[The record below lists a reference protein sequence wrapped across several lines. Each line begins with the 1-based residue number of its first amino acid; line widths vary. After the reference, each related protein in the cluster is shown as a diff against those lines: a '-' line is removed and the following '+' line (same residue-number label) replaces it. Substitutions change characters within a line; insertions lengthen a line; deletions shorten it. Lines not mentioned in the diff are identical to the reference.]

1 MQKVSSG
8 KLLQPYLTSVILDT
22 EQDQVGII
30 NFVTGIEPAGAK
42 RKEKVRRRKNLNA
55 RIKDYLR
62 SGLGCRNEK
71 FRELVNVGRV

>member
-30 NFVTGIEPAGAK
+30 NFVTGIERGGAK
-42 RKEKVRRRKNLNA
+42 RREKVGRRKNLNA